1 MRLPNASRSTN
12 TEFSKTVGP
21 RSLSESRSSSSETSV
36 MVKEVSEVSVVGVVG
51 VVGVRVSGLVRC
63 KHRKSSP
70 SKLQVRERRGGSD
83 SSEDRVMLSKSWP
96 RIRNRNDSLKCRN
109 DSMGRPMRLA
119 SVMRLESLKSQND
132 VDRDSSLCVSNS
144 ELDTLRELGCER

>member
-1 MRLPNASRSTN
+1 
-12 TEFSKTVGP
+12 
-21 RSLSESRSSSSETSV
+21 
-36 MVKEVSEVSVVGVVG
+36 
-51 VVGVRVSGLVRC
+51 
-63 KHRKSSP
+63 
-70 SKLQVRERRGGSD
+70 
-83 SSEDRVMLSKSWP
+83 VMLSKSWP